1 MSDPQVQ
8 NQPQAQALIRPER
21 AGDFEA
27 IHAVQS
33 AAFETDAE
41 ARLVGALRER
51 AEPYLSWVAEV
62 DGAVRGHVA
71 FSPMT
76 VPSAT
81 QRGAP
86 APLLLGLAPL
96 AVDEDFRRRGLGAE
110 LSRAGLRRCRELGAV
125 GAVVLGNPRYYA
137 RFGFRDAAV
146 WGLASVYEA
155 PAGAFQAV
163 ELQPG
168 AFAELSGTL
177 EYHPAFSALD

>member
-1 MSDPQVQ
+1 MNDSEPQ
-8 NQPQAQALIRPER
+8 PLIRIER
-21 AGDFEA
+21 AADFEG

-51 AEPYLSWVAEV
+51 AEPYLSLVAELE
-62 DGAVRGHVA
+62 GAVRGHVA
-71 FSPMT
+71 FSPVT
-76 VPSAT
+76 L
-81 QRGAP
+81 RGAP

-96 AVDEDFRRRGLGAE
+96 AVDSEVRRCGLGAA

-125 GAVVLGNPRYYA
+125 GAIVLGDPRYYA
-137 RFGFRDAAV
+137 RFGFRDAAD
-146 WGLASVYEA
+146 WDLASVYDA

-168 AFAELSGTL
+168 GLRELRGTL
-177 EYHPAFSALD
+177 EYHPAFSELD

>member
-1 MSDPQVQ
+1 MSEPEA
-8 NQPQAQALIRPER
+8 NLLIRPEL
-21 AGDFEA
+21 AADFEA
-27 IHAVQS
+27 IHAVQT

-51 AEPYLSWVAEV
+51 AEPYLSLVAEV

-71 FSPMT
+71 FSPVT

-81 QRGAP
+81 LRGAP
-86 APLLLGLAPL
+86 APLLMGLAPL
-96 AVDEDFRRRGLGAE
+96 AVDSEVRCGGLGAE

-125 GAVVLGNPRYYA
+125 GAVVLGDPRYYA

-146 WGLASVYEA
+146 WGLTSVYDV

-177 EYHPAFSALD
+177 EYHPAFSELD